1 MDKHFSTSEII
12 KASDDIL
19 NTPSKSSKI
28 NNIKITKNNYSS
40 PLLLVNEISKNAS
53 PKANMSFINNL
64 NKNNININEK
74 IKNEIINELYNF
86 FKKKIRKNTL
96 KIIFDQQIKIK
107 KFQKKIEYL
116 NESKKI
122 LENNNHDLQ
131 SNLNKI
137 IEDKKVLENNNHDL
151 QSNLNQIKEDKKIL
165 ENNNHDLQSNL
176 NQIIEDKKILENN
189 NHDLQSN
196 LNQIIEDKKILE
208 NNNHDL
214 QSNLNQIIED
224 KKVLENNNHDLQSS
238 LDKIIEEKEMLIEKN
253 TRAQEELSLE
263 KSNLLNNSNN
273 EKLTELNNKLKFYQD
288 ENLRL
293 SRDLSNSQETHHIIK
308 KQLNDFEKQKNQI
321 SNQIQEL
328 NNSVSKSNLITP
340 TFVNELPPEASQDLK
355 NLNNQDMTNLNETI
369 KKIFKKL

>member
-86 FKKKIRKNTL
+86 LKKKIRKNTL
-96 KIIFDQQIKIK
+96 KIIFDQQIEIK

-116 NESKKI
+116 NES
-122 LENNNHDLQ
+122 
-131 SNLNKI
+131 
-137 IEDKKVLENNNHDL
+137 
-151 QSNLNQIKEDKKIL
+151 
-165 ENNNHDLQSNL
+165 
-176 NQIIEDKKILENN
+176 
-189 NHDLQSN
+189 
-196 LNQIIEDKKILE
+196 KKILE

-340 TFVNELPPEASQDLK
+340 TFINELAPEASQDLK
-355 NLNNQDMTNLNETI
+355 NLNNQDMTNLNEKI
-369 KKIFKKL
+369 KKIFRKL

>member
-86 FKKKIRKNTL
+86 FKKKIKKNTL
-96 KIIFDQQIKIK
+96 KLIFDQQIKIK
-107 KFQKKIEYL
+107 KFQKEIEYL
-116 NESKKI
+116 NES
-122 LENNNHDLQ
+122 
-131 SNLNKI
+131 
-137 IEDKKVLENNNHDL
+137 
-151 QSNLNQIKEDKKIL
+151 KKIL

-328 NNSVSKSNLITP
+328 NNSVSKSNLIEH

-369 KKIFKKL
+369 KEIFRKL

>member
-96 KIIFDQQIKIK
+96 KIIFDQQIEIK

-116 NESKKI
+116 NES
-122 LENNNHDLQ
+122 
-131 SNLNKI
+131 
-137 IEDKKVLENNNHDL
+137 
-151 QSNLNQIKEDKKIL
+151 
-165 ENNNHDLQSNL
+165 
-176 NQIIEDKKILENN
+176 KKILENN

-224 KKVLENNNHDLQSS
+224 KKVLENNNYDLQSS

-340 TFVNELPPEASQDLK
+340 TFINELAPEASQDLK
-355 NLNNQDMTNLNETI
+355 NLNNQDMTNLNEKI
-369 KKIFKKL
+369 KKIFRKL

>member
-86 FKKKIRKNTL
+86 FKKKIKKNTL

-116 NESKKI
+116 NES
-122 LENNNHDLQ
+122 
-131 SNLNKI
+131 
-137 IEDKKVLENNNHDL
+137 
-151 QSNLNQIKEDKKIL
+151 
-165 ENNNHDLQSNL
+165 
-176 NQIIEDKKILENN
+176 KKILENN

-253 TRAQEELSLE
+253 TIAQEELSLE

-355 NLNNQDMTNLNETI
+355 NLNNKDMTNLNEKI
-369 KKIFKKL
+369 KKIFIKL

>member
-1 MDKHFSTSEII
+1 MDKHFSISEII

-86 FKKKIRKNTL
+86 FKKKIKKNTL
-96 KIIFDQQIKIK
+96 KLIFDQQIKIK
-107 KFQKKIEYL
+107 KFQKEIEYL

-131 SNLNKI
+131 SNLNK
-137 IEDKKVLENNNHDL
+137 
-151 QSNLNQIKEDKKIL
+151 
-165 ENNNHDLQSNL
+165 
-176 NQIIEDKKILENN
+176 
-189 NHDLQSN
+189 
-196 LNQIIEDKKILE
+196 
-208 NNNHDL
+208 
-214 QSNLNQIIED
+214 IIED

-355 NLNNQDMTNLNETI
+355 NLNNQDMTNLNEAV
-369 KKIFKKL
+369 KKIFRKL

>member
-1 MDKHFSTSEII
+1 MDKHFSISEII

-40 PLLLVNEISKNAS
+40 PLLLVNEISKNVS

-86 FKKKIRKNTL
+86 FKKKIKKNTL
-96 KIIFDQQIKIK
+96 KLIFDQQIKIK
-107 KFQKKIEYL
+107 KFQKEIEYL

-131 SNLNKI
+131 SNLNK
-137 IEDKKVLENNNHDL
+137 
-151 QSNLNQIKEDKKIL
+151 
-165 ENNNHDLQSNL
+165 
-176 NQIIEDKKILENN
+176 
-189 NHDLQSN
+189 
-196 LNQIIEDKKILE
+196 IIEDKKILE

-328 NNSVSKSNLITP
+328 NNSVSKSNLIAH

>member
-1 MDKHFSTSEII
+1 MDKHFSISEII
-12 KASDDIL
+12 KASDNIL

-64 NKNNININEK
+64 NKSNININEK

-96 KIIFDQQIKIK
+96 KIIFDQQIEIK

-116 NESKKI
+116 NES
-122 LENNNHDLQ
+122 
-131 SNLNKI
+131 
-137 IEDKKVLENNNHDL
+137 
-151 QSNLNQIKEDKKIL
+151 
-165 ENNNHDLQSNL
+165 
-176 NQIIEDKKILENN
+176 KKILENN

>member
-1 MDKHFSTSEII
+1 MNKHFSTSEII
-12 KASDDIL
+12 EASDNIL

-96 KIIFDQQIKIK
+96 KIIFDHQIKIK

-116 NESKKI
+116 NESKKILENNNHDLQSNLNQIIEDKKI

-151 QSNLNQIKEDKKIL
+151 QSNLNK
-165 ENNNHDLQSNL
+165 
-176 NQIIEDKKILENN
+176 IIEE
-189 NHDLQSN
+189 
-196 LNQIIEDKKILE
+196 
-208 NNNHDL
+208 
-214 QSNLNQIIED
+214 

>member
-1 MDKHFSTSEII
+1 MDKPFSISEII

-40 PLLLVNEISKNAS
+40 PLLLVNEVSKNAS

-86 FKKKIRKNTL
+86 FKKKIKKNTL
-96 KIIFDQQIKIK
+96 KLIFDQQIKIK
-107 KFQKKIEYL
+107 KFQKEIEYL
-116 NESKKI
+116 NES
-122 LENNNHDLQ
+122 
-131 SNLNKI
+131 
-137 IEDKKVLENNNHDL
+137 
-151 QSNLNQIKEDKKIL
+151 KKIL

-176 NQIIEDKKILENN
+176 NQIIEDKKI
-189 NHDLQSN
+189 
-196 LNQIIEDKKILE
+196 
-208 NNNHDL
+208 
-214 QSNLNQIIED
+214 
-224 KKVLENNNHDLQSS
+224 LENNNHDLQSS

-308 KQLNDFEKQKNQI
+308 KQLNN
-321 SNQIQEL
+321 
-328 NNSVSKSNLITP
+328 
-340 TFVNELPPEASQDLK
+340 
-355 NLNNQDMTNLNETI
+355 
-369 KKIFKKL
+369 KKLLFETSFLC

>member
-1 MDKHFSTSEII
+1 MDKHFSISEII
-12 KASDDIL
+12 EASDNIL

-64 NKNNININEK
+64 NKNNINIKEK

-86 FKKKIRKNTL
+86 LKKKIRKNTL

-116 NESKKI
+116 NES
-122 LENNNHDLQ
+122 
-131 SNLNKI
+131 
-137 IEDKKVLENNNHDL
+137 
-151 QSNLNQIKEDKKIL
+151 KKIL

-369 KKIFKKL
+369 KKIFRKL

>member
-86 FKKKIRKNTL
+86 FKKKIKKNTL
-96 KIIFDQQIKIK
+96 KIIFDQQIEIK

-116 NESKKI
+116 NES
-122 LENNNHDLQ
+122 
-131 SNLNKI
+131 
-137 IEDKKVLENNNHDL
+137 
-151 QSNLNQIKEDKKIL
+151 KKIL

-196 LNQIIEDKKILE
+196 LNKIIEDKKVLE

-340 TFVNELPPEASQDLK
+340 TFINELAPEASQDLK
-355 NLNNQDMTNLNETI
+355 NLNNQDMTNLNEAV
-369 KKIFKKL
+369 KKIFRKL

>member
-1 MDKHFSTSEII
+1 MDKSFSISEII

-40 PLLLVNEISKNAS
+40 PLLLVNEISKNVS

-86 FKKKIRKNTL
+86 FKKKIKKNTL

-131 SNLNKI
+131 SNLNK
-137 IEDKKVLENNNHDL
+137 
-151 QSNLNQIKEDKKIL
+151 
-165 ENNNHDLQSNL
+165 
-176 NQIIEDKKILENN
+176 
-189 NHDLQSN
+189 
-196 LNQIIEDKKILE
+196 
-208 NNNHDL
+208 
-214 QSNLNQIIED
+214 IIED

-369 KKIFKKL
+369 KKIFRKL

>member
-1 MDKHFSTSEII
+1 MNKHFSTSEII

-40 PLLLVNEISKNAS
+40 PLLLVNEISKNVS

-116 NESKKI
+116 NES
-122 LENNNHDLQ
+122 
-131 SNLNKI
+131 
-137 IEDKKVLENNNHDL
+137 
-151 QSNLNQIKEDKKIL
+151 
-165 ENNNHDLQSNL
+165 
-176 NQIIEDKKILENN
+176 
-189 NHDLQSN
+189 
-196 LNQIIEDKKILE
+196 KKILE

-340 TFVNELPPEASQDLK
+340 TFINELAPEASQDLK
-355 NLNNQDMTNLNETI
+355 NLNNQDMTNLNEEI
-369 KKIFKKL
+369 KKIFRKL

>member
-1 MDKHFSTSEII
+1 MDKHFSISEII

-86 FKKKIRKNTL
+86 LKKKIRKNTL
-96 KIIFDQQIKIK
+96 KIIFDQQIEIK

-116 NESKKI
+116 NES
-122 LENNNHDLQ
+122 
-131 SNLNKI
+131 
-137 IEDKKVLENNNHDL
+137 
-151 QSNLNQIKEDKKIL
+151 KKIL

-196 LNQIIEDKKILE
+196 LNKIIEE
-208 NNNHDL
+208 
-214 QSNLNQIIED
+214 

-238 LDKIIEEKEMLIEKN
+238 LDKIIKEKEMLIEKN

-369 KKIFKKL
+369 KKIFRKL

>member
-1 MDKHFSTSEII
+1 MDKHFSISEII

-40 PLLLVNEISKNAS
+40 PLLLVNEISKNVS

-86 FKKKIRKNTL
+86 FKKKIKKNTL
-96 KIIFDQQIKIK
+96 KLIFDQQIKIK
-107 KFQKKIEYL
+107 KFQKEIEYL
-116 NESKKI
+116 NES
-122 LENNNHDLQ
+122 
-131 SNLNKI
+131 
-137 IEDKKVLENNNHDL
+137 
-151 QSNLNQIKEDKKIL
+151 
-165 ENNNHDLQSNL
+165 
-176 NQIIEDKKILENN
+176 KKILENN

-308 KQLNDFEKQKNQI
+308 KQLNEFYVYYSHQKN
-321 SNQIQEL
+321 
-328 NNSVSKSNLITP
+328 SKM
-340 TFVNELPPEASQDLK
+340 NEHILLSYNCLK
-355 NLNNQDMTNLNETI
+355 
-369 KKIFKKL
+369 

>member
-1 MDKHFSTSEII
+1 MDKHFSISEII

-40 PLLLVNEISKNAS
+40 PLLLVNEISKNVS

-86 FKKKIRKNTL
+86 FKKKIKKNTL
-96 KIIFDQQIKIK
+96 KVIFDQQIKIK
-107 KFQKKIEYL
+107 KFQKEIEYL
-116 NESKKI
+116 NES
-122 LENNNHDLQ
+122 
-131 SNLNKI
+131 
-137 IEDKKVLENNNHDL
+137 
-151 QSNLNQIKEDKKIL
+151 
-165 ENNNHDLQSNL
+165 
-176 NQIIEDKKILENN
+176 KKILENN

-328 NNSVSKSNLITP
+328 NNSVSKSNLIAH
-340 TFVNELPPEASQDLK
+340 TFVKELPPEASQDLK

>member
-86 FKKKIRKNTL
+86 FKKKIKKNTL
-96 KIIFDQQIKIK
+96 KIIFDQQIEIK

-151 QSNLNQIKEDKKIL
+151 QSNLNK
-165 ENNNHDLQSNL
+165 
-176 NQIIEDKKILENN
+176 IIEE
-189 NHDLQSN
+189 
-196 LNQIIEDKKILE
+196 
-208 NNNHDL
+208 
-214 QSNLNQIIED
+214 

-369 KKIFKKL
+369 KKIFRKL

>member
-1 MDKHFSTSEII
+1 MDKHFSISEII
-12 KASDDIL
+12 EASDDIL

-28 NNIKITKNNYSS
+28 NNIKIAKNNYSS

-96 KIIFDQQIKIK
+96 KIIFDQLIEIK

-122 LENNNHDLQ
+122 LEN
-131 SNLNKI
+131 S
-137 IEDKKVLENNNHDL
+137 
-151 QSNLNQIKEDKKIL
+151 
-165 ENNNHDLQSNL
+165 
-176 NQIIEDKKILENN
+176 

-224 KKVLENNNHDLQSS
+224 KKVLENNNYDLQSS

-308 KQLNDFEKQKNQI
+308 KQLNDFENQKNQI

-369 KKIFKKL
+369 KKIFRKL

>member
-74 IKNEIINELYNF
+74 IKNEIINELYNLL
-86 FKKKIRKNTL
+86 KKKIKKNTL
-96 KIIFDQQIKIK
+96 KLIFNQQIEIK

-116 NESKKI
+116 NES
-122 LENNNHDLQ
+122 
-131 SNLNKI
+131 
-137 IEDKKVLENNNHDL
+137 
-151 QSNLNQIKEDKKIL
+151 
-165 ENNNHDLQSNL
+165 
-176 NQIIEDKKILENN
+176 KKILENN

-355 NLNNQDMTNLNETI
+355 NLNNQDMTNLNEAV
-369 KKIFKKL
+369 KKIFRKL

>member
-1 MDKHFSTSEII
+1 MDKHFSISEII
-12 KASDDIL
+12 KASDNIL

-40 PLLLVNEISKNAS
+40 PLLLVNEISKNVS

-86 FKKKIRKNTL
+86 FKKKIKKNTL
-96 KIIFDQQIKIK
+96 KLIFDQQIKIK
-107 KFQKKIEYL
+107 KFQKEIEYL

-131 SNLNKI
+131 SNLNK
-137 IEDKKVLENNNHDL
+137 
-151 QSNLNQIKEDKKIL
+151 
-165 ENNNHDLQSNL
+165 
-176 NQIIEDKKILENN
+176 
-189 NHDLQSN
+189 
-196 LNQIIEDKKILE
+196 IIEDKKILE

-328 NNSVSKSNLITP
+328 NNSVSKSNLIEH

>member
-1 MDKHFSTSEII
+1 MDKHFSISEII
-12 KASDDIL
+12 KASDNIL

-116 NESKKI
+116 NES
-122 LENNNHDLQ
+122 
-131 SNLNKI
+131 
-137 IEDKKVLENNNHDL
+137 
-151 QSNLNQIKEDKKIL
+151 
-165 ENNNHDLQSNL
+165 
-176 NQIIEDKKILENN
+176 
-189 NHDLQSN
+189 
-196 LNQIIEDKKILE
+196 KKILE

-340 TFVNELPPEASQDLK
+340 TFINELAPEASQDLK
-355 NLNNQDMTNLNETI
+355 NLNNQDMTNLNEAV

>member
-1 MDKHFSTSEII
+1 MDKHFSISEII
-12 KASDDIL
+12 KASDNIL

-86 FKKKIRKNTL
+86 FKKKIKKNTL
-96 KIIFDQQIKIK
+96 KIIFDQQIEIK

-116 NESKKI
+116 NES
-122 LENNNHDLQ
+122 
-131 SNLNKI
+131 
-137 IEDKKVLENNNHDL
+137 
-151 QSNLNQIKEDKKIL
+151 
-165 ENNNHDLQSNL
+165 
-176 NQIIEDKKILENN
+176 KKILENN

-238 LDKIIEEKEMLIEKN
+238 LDKIIKEKEMLIEKN
-253 TRAQEELSLE
+253 TRSQEELSLE

-328 NNSVSKSNLITP
+328 NNSVSKSNLIAP

-355 NLNNQDMTNLNETI
+355 NLNNKDMTNLNDTI

>member
-96 KIIFDQQIKIK
+96 KIIFDHQIKIK

-116 NESKKI
+116 NES
-122 LENNNHDLQ
+122 
-131 SNLNKI
+131 
-137 IEDKKVLENNNHDL
+137 
-151 QSNLNQIKEDKKIL
+151 KKIL

>member
-86 FKKKIRKNTL
+86 FKKKIKKNTL
-96 KIIFDQQIKIK
+96 KLIIDQQIKIK

-116 NESKKI
+116 NES
-122 LENNNHDLQ
+122 
-131 SNLNKI
+131 
-137 IEDKKVLENNNHDL
+137 
-151 QSNLNQIKEDKKIL
+151 
-165 ENNNHDLQSNL
+165 
-176 NQIIEDKKILENN
+176 KKILENN

-369 KKIFKKL
+369 KKIFRKL

>member
-96 KIIFDQQIKIK
+96 KIIFDQQIEIK

-116 NESKKI
+116 NESR
-122 LENNNHDLQ
+122 
-131 SNLNKI
+131 
-137 IEDKKVLENNNHDL
+137 
-151 QSNLNQIKEDKKIL
+151 
-165 ENNNHDLQSNL
+165 
-176 NQIIEDKKILENN
+176 
-189 NHDLQSN
+189 
-196 LNQIIEDKKILE
+196 KILE

-238 LDKIIEEKEMLIEKN
+238 LDKIIEEKEML
-253 TRAQEELSLE
+253 RAQEELSLE

-369 KKIFKKL
+369 KEIFRKL

>member
-1 MDKHFSTSEII
+1 MDKHFSISEII

-40 PLLLVNEISKNAS
+40 PLLLVNEISKNVS

-86 FKKKIRKNTL
+86 FKKKIKKNTL
-96 KIIFDQQIKIK
+96 KLIFDQQIKIK
-107 KFQKKIEYL
+107 KFQKEIEYL
-116 NESKKI
+116 NES
-122 LENNNHDLQ
+122 
-131 SNLNKI
+131 
-137 IEDKKVLENNNHDL
+137 
-151 QSNLNQIKEDKKIL
+151 KKIL

-328 NNSVSKSNLITP
+328 NNSVSKSNLIAH

>member
-1 MDKHFSTSEII
+1 MDKHFSISEII

-19 NTPSKSSKI
+19 NTPSKSSII

-40 PLLLVNEISKNAS
+40 PLLLVNEISKNVS

-86 FKKKIRKNTL
+86 FKKKIKKNTIKL
-96 KIIFDQQIKIK
+96 IFDQQIKIK
-107 KFQKKIEYL
+107 KFQKEIEYL
-116 NESKKI
+116 NES
-122 LENNNHDLQ
+122 
-131 SNLNKI
+131 
-137 IEDKKVLENNNHDL
+137 
-151 QSNLNQIKEDKKIL
+151 
-165 ENNNHDLQSNL
+165 
-176 NQIIEDKKILENN
+176 KKILENN

>member
-1 MDKHFSTSEII
+1 MDKHFSISEII
-12 KASDDIL
+12 EASDNIL

-86 FKKKIRKNTL
+86 FKQKIKKNTL
-96 KIIFDQQIKIK
+96 KLIFDQQIKIK
-107 KFQKKIEYL
+107 KFQKEIEYL

-131 SNLNKI
+131 SNLNK
-137 IEDKKVLENNNHDL
+137 
-151 QSNLNQIKEDKKIL
+151 
-165 ENNNHDLQSNL
+165 
-176 NQIIEDKKILENN
+176 
-189 NHDLQSN
+189 
-196 LNQIIEDKKILE
+196 IIEDKKILE

-328 NNSVSKSNLITP
+328 NNSVSKSNLIAH

-355 NLNNQDMTNLNETI
+355 NLNNKDMTNLNEKI
-369 KKIFKKL
+369 KKIFRKL

>member
-1 MDKHFSTSEII
+1 MDKHFSISEII

-40 PLLLVNEISKNAS
+40 PLLLVNEISKNVS

-86 FKKKIRKNTL
+86 LKKKIKKNTIKL
-96 KIIFDQQIKIK
+96 IFDQQIKIK
-107 KFQKKIEYL
+107 KFQKEIEYL
-116 NESKKI
+116 NES
-122 LENNNHDLQ
+122 
-131 SNLNKI
+131 
-137 IEDKKVLENNNHDL
+137 
-151 QSNLNQIKEDKKIL
+151 
-165 ENNNHDLQSNL
+165 
-176 NQIIEDKKILENN
+176 
-189 NHDLQSN
+189 
-196 LNQIIEDKKILE
+196 KKILE

-308 KQLNDFEKQKNQI
+308 KQLNDYEKQKNQI

-328 NNSVSKSNLITP
+328 NNSVSKSNLIAH
-340 TFVNELPPEASQDLK
+340 TFVKELPPEASQDLK

>member
-1 MDKHFSTSEII
+1 MDKQFSISEII

-40 PLLLVNEISKNAS
+40 PLLLVNEISKNVS

-86 FKKKIRKNTL
+86 FKKKIKKNTL
-96 KIIFDQQIKIK
+96 KLIFDQQIKIK
-107 KFQKKIEYL
+107 KFQKEIEYL
-116 NESKKI
+116 NES
-122 LENNNHDLQ
+122 
-131 SNLNKI
+131 
-137 IEDKKVLENNNHDL
+137 
-151 QSNLNQIKEDKKIL
+151 
-165 ENNNHDLQSNL
+165 
-176 NQIIEDKKILENN
+176 KKILENN

-328 NNSVSKSNLITP
+328 NNSVSKSNLIAH

>member
-86 FKKKIRKNTL
+86 FKKKIKKNTL
-96 KIIFDQQIKIK
+96 KIIFDQQIEIK

-116 NESKKI
+116 NES
-122 LENNNHDLQ
+122 
-131 SNLNKI
+131 
-137 IEDKKVLENNNHDL
+137 
-151 QSNLNQIKEDKKIL
+151 KKIL

-328 NNSVSKSNLITP
+328 NNSVSKSNLIAP
-340 TFVNELPPEASQDLK
+340 IFVNELPPEASQDLK
-355 NLNNQDMTNLNETI
+355 NLNNQDMTNLNEEI
-369 KKIFKKL
+369 KKIFRKL

>member
-86 FKKKIRKNTL
+86 FKKKIKKNTL
-96 KIIFDQQIKIK
+96 KLIFDQQIKIK

-116 NESKKI
+116 NES
-122 LENNNHDLQ
+122 
-131 SNLNKI
+131 
-137 IEDKKVLENNNHDL
+137 
-151 QSNLNQIKEDKKIL
+151 
-165 ENNNHDLQSNL
+165 
-176 NQIIEDKKILENN
+176 KKILENN

-328 NNSVSKSNLITP
+328 NNSVSKSNLISP

>member
-86 FKKKIRKNTL
+86 FKKKIKKNTL
-96 KIIFDQQIKIK
+96 KIIFDQQIEIK

-116 NESKKI
+116 NES
-122 LENNNHDLQ
+122 
-131 SNLNKI
+131 
-137 IEDKKVLENNNHDL
+137 
-151 QSNLNQIKEDKKIL
+151 
-165 ENNNHDLQSNL
+165 
-176 NQIIEDKKILENN
+176 
-189 NHDLQSN
+189 
-196 LNQIIEDKKILE
+196 KKILE

-369 KKIFKKL
+369 KKIFRKL

>member
-1 MDKHFSTSEII
+1 MDKHFSISEII
-12 KASDDIL
+12 EASDNIL

-74 IKNEIINELYNF
+74 IKNEIINELYNL
-86 FKKKIRKNTL
+86 FKKKIKKNTL
-96 KIIFDQQIKIK
+96 KIIFDQQIEIK

-116 NESKKI
+116 NES
-122 LENNNHDLQ
+122 
-131 SNLNKI
+131 
-137 IEDKKVLENNNHDL
+137 
-151 QSNLNQIKEDKKIL
+151 
-165 ENNNHDLQSNL
+165 
-176 NQIIEDKKILENN
+176 KKILENN

-355 NLNNQDMTNLNETI
+355 NLNNQDMTNLNEKI
-369 KKIFKKL
+369 KKIFRKL

>member
-86 FKKKIRKNTL
+86 FKKKIKKNTL
-96 KIIFDQQIKIK
+96 KIIFDQQIEIK

-116 NESKKI
+116 NES
-122 LENNNHDLQ
+122 
-131 SNLNKI
+131 
-137 IEDKKVLENNNHDL
+137 
-151 QSNLNQIKEDKKIL
+151 KKIL

-355 NLNNQDMTNLNETI
+355 NLNNKDMTNLNEKI
-369 KKIFKKL
+369 KKIFSKL

>member
-86 FKKKIRKNTL
+86 FKKKIKKNTL
-96 KIIFDQQIKIK
+96 KLIFDQQIEIK

-116 NESKKI
+116 NES
-122 LENNNHDLQ
+122 
-131 SNLNKI
+131 
-137 IEDKKVLENNNHDL
+137 
-151 QSNLNQIKEDKKIL
+151 
-165 ENNNHDLQSNL
+165 
-176 NQIIEDKKILENN
+176 
-189 NHDLQSN
+189 
-196 LNQIIEDKKILE
+196 KKILE

>member
-86 FKKKIRKNTL
+86 FKKKIKKNTL
-96 KIIFDQQIKIK
+96 KIIFDQQTEIK

-116 NESKKI
+116 NES
-122 LENNNHDLQ
+122 
-131 SNLNKI
+131 
-137 IEDKKVLENNNHDL
+137 
-151 QSNLNQIKEDKKIL
+151 
-165 ENNNHDLQSNL
+165 
-176 NQIIEDKKILENN
+176 KKILENN

-340 TFVNELPPEASQDLK
+340 TFINELAPEASQDLK
-355 NLNNQDMTNLNETI
+355 NLNNQDMTNLDETI
-369 KKIFKKL
+369 KKIFTKL

>member
-12 KASDDIL
+12 EASDNIL

-74 IKNEIINELYNF
+74 IKNEIINELYNLL
-86 FKKKIRKNTL
+86 KKKIKKNTL
-96 KIIFDQQIKIK
+96 KLIFNQQIEIK

-116 NESKKI
+116 NES
-122 LENNNHDLQ
+122 
-131 SNLNKI
+131 
-137 IEDKKVLENNNHDL
+137 
-151 QSNLNQIKEDKKIL
+151 
-165 ENNNHDLQSNL
+165 
-176 NQIIEDKKILENN
+176 KKILENN

-328 NNSVSKSNLITP
+328 NNSVSKSNLIAP
-340 TFVNELPPEASQDLK
+340 IFVNELPPEASQDLK

>member
-1 MDKHFSTSEII
+1 MDKHFSISEII
-12 KASDDIL
+12 KASDNIL

-96 KIIFDQQIKIK
+96 KIIFDQQIEIK

-116 NESKKI
+116 NES
-122 LENNNHDLQ
+122 
-131 SNLNKI
+131 
-137 IEDKKVLENNNHDL
+137 
-151 QSNLNQIKEDKKIL
+151 
-165 ENNNHDLQSNL
+165 
-176 NQIIEDKKILENN
+176 KKILENN

-340 TFVNELPPEASQDLK
+340 TIVNELPPEASQDLK

-369 KKIFKKL
+369 KEIFRKL